1 MGRREGIKTT
11 VPLGDSDR
19 LSARKQNTVMDTRRW
34 SDVMC
39 PHSSAMGGD
48 QQVTG
53 AASEK
58 SYTEVP
64 TLIRAPADGRTSG
77 PTLVTREVMK
87 RAAPTLV
94 LRPTPR
100 LTYSAHARDSL

>member
-1 MGRREGIKTT
+1 MSSA
-11 VPLGDSDR
+11 GDSI
-19 LSARKQNTVMDTRRW
+19 L
-34 SDVMC
+34 
-39 PHSSAMGGD
+39 PL
-48 QQVTG
+48 VTMQHIKLIIDHLYM
-53 AASEK
+53 E
-58 SYTEVP
+58 YC
-64 TLIRAPADGRTSG
+64 TLIMAPADGRTSG